1 MGDMLKTLT
10 RRSFAANRLRSL
22 ITALA
27 IALVAMLFTSV
38 TTIAMGSAE
47 SVKRIMQI
55 QKMSISDG
63 DFRYMDKEQF
73 EAMRQS
79 DLIEKAG
86 LRMPVGYLTNTLRHN
101 VEFNVVAA
109 HLFWLQINLIDCHR
123 INRYNDISI
132 EKEKVPEHLF
142 FCRDKCSGT
151 IYKDGYYIKIRN
163 RIQ

>member
-55 QKMSISDG
+55 QKMSKSLPHCQVKIS
-63 DFRYMDKEQF
+63 FF
-73 EAMRQS
+73 
-79 DLIEKAG
+79 LIFHT
-86 LRMPVGYLTNTLRHN
+86 R
-101 VEFNVVAA
+101 
-109 HLFWLQINLIDCHR
+109 NLVD
-123 INRYNDISI
+123 
-132 EKEKVPEHLF
+132 VL
-142 FCRDKCSGT
+142 
-151 IYKDGYYIKIRN
+151 
-163 RIQ
+163 